1 MTMSTGEDPRS
12 IFPAL
17 APVSRRCSRGFSL
30 TELCICFGIVGTL
43 GGFGASALS
52 LSSAGLASVQQDLDG
67 ALYQAFHLARAQGRN
82 VQVAL
87 GAKSASSDVLPVAM
101 PRNVRWGKP
110 TGVPL
115 PPGMDKLVVADK
127 TGEAHDR
134 ITVTP
139 SHTTTATVWF
149 LTDGQE
155 VLCLRLAGHGHH
167 QMLRWRAAKH
177 AWGRA

>member
-1 MTMSTGEDPRS
+1 MTMSIGEVPRP
-12 IFPAL
+12 ILPAPTL
-17 APVSRRCSRGFSL
+17 ASRRCSRGFSL
-30 TELCICFGIVGTL
+30 TEFCICFGIAGIL
-43 GGFGASALS
+43 SGFGVSALS

-87 GAKSASSDVLPVAM
+87 GVKSASSDVLPVAM

-110 TGVPL
+110 VNVPL
-115 PPGMDKLVVADK
+115 PPGMDKPVVADK

-139 SHTTTATVWF
+139 RHTTTATVWF
-149 LTDGQE
+149 LTDGQD
-155 VLCLRLAGHGHH
+155 VLCLRLAGHGER
-167 QMLRWRAAKH
+167 QMLRWRAARRT
-177 AWGRA
+177 WGRA